1 MKKLKLWHTTKNKI
15 PQNTLNNINKWITL
29 NTDIKIE
36 RTISTDSDCISF
48 LKEFD
53 KKYDTKTAKYF
64 EQEPDGRFKSD
75 LWRLCVLYE
84 YGGLYSDID
93 QEPIEP
99 ICNYLDLDEIDFST
113 GLSTPSNYVYQGFLY
128 SKNPKSN
135 IIKKC
140 LDVHLNRYEQK
151 ETLGIDGDM
160 AGIHTMCTTI
170 RNMFSNNNIPSG
182 IVKIEDEKCLF
193 LTETPDLNLPDGS
206 LDFMYSFGIY
216 KDNLKVA
223 NTRYFGYYNDKNYI

>member
-1 MKKLKLWHTTKNKI
+1 MMKLKLWHTTKNKI

-29 NTDIKIE
+29 NTDIEIE
-36 RTISTDSDCISF
+36 RTISTDSDCFSF
-48 LKEFD
+48 LQEFD
-53 KKYDTKTAKYF
+53 KKYNTESAKYF
-64 EQEPDGRFKSD
+64 EQEPDGRFKAD

-99 ICNYLDLDEIDFST
+99 INKYLDLEKIDFST

-128 SKNPKSN
+128 AKNPKSN

-140 LDVHLNRYEQK
+140 LDVHLNRYKQK

-160 AGIHTMCTTI
+160 AGIHTMCSTI
-170 RNMFSNNNIPSG
+170 RNMFSDNNIPSG
-182 IVKIEDEKCLF
+182 IVKIEDEECLF
-193 LTETPDLNLPDGS
+193 LTETPDLNLPNNS
-206 LDFMYSFGIY
+206 LEFMYSFGLY
-216 KDNLKVA
+216 NDNLKIA